1 MSFLK
6 LLKPRHQ
13 KLLDEAGV
21 TTPETAV
28 ALGIEGLTAISGIGD
43 VTAETILEV
52 ASNQLEK
59 QALKGGA
66 AKSEKEED
74 TAVFPEPEKEEAKE
88 DTADLPKSDRP
99 TPSKPEPKPAGRVDH
114 GLDGNTDVMIR
125 VNKVGRVNRV
135 MVNGSFVFSG
145 GAATTKLHTAE
156 ALANSL
162 PVSGVIEFR
171 HPYTGKWVKL

>member
-59 QALKGGA
+59 QALRGGA
-66 AKSEKEED
+66 AKPDKED
-74 TAVFPEPEKEEAKE
+74 TAVSPKPEKEEVEE
-88 DTADLPKSDRP
+88 DAADLPKPDKP

-114 GLDGNTDVMIR
+114 GLDGSTDVMIR

-145 GAATTKLHTAE
+145 GAATTKLRTAE